1 MTQPAEITRTIS
13 LRVLVVSIYDKSQR
27 RLLARAD
34 KRVGAPLHDARR
46 MRQLTSLDAQ
56 FLALENNRMLGH
68 VSMLGVFDPC
78 TASGRPLDAALVRE
92 LITERMHRLPTFRW
106 RLALV
111 PFGLDHPYWV
121 DDGSVDIEYH
131 VQEIAVPAPGH
142 QRQLAELVAH
152 LIGRQLDRA
161 RPLWEVYVIHGLE
174 EGAVAVLTKM
184 HHAAVDGV
192 SGAEVMSI
200 LLDDTGTGRELE
212 PSPVAAERFPSE
224 VEMLGRGV
232 VGMLRQPLRA
242 LRVVPSTL
250 PHLDDVPTIRHLPGV
265 KMIARTARTIKRVLP
280 GVGDRSALQGNDIV
294 APQTRF
300 QTRVSAH
307 RRVAFGS
314 LSLDDVKMIKNS
326 FGCTVNDVVLA
337 ICAAALRS
345 WLEARGELPAQPL
358 AGMIPISVRTP
369 EQMGTFGNR
378 VSVMIA
384 ELPTNVADPVQRLLR
399 VSQTMKAAKERHR
412 ALPASLMQDANHFI
426 PPALFAQAA
435 RATSRLAGVRGIDQP
450 VNVVISNVPGPKSPL
465 YLGGTRQRAQFPIS
479 AVLDGIGLNIT
490 VISYQDCLEFGIVV
504 DREQVDDAWPILDA
518 LQAGLD
524 ELHALAQQHA
534 AGKLS
539 ILKRATP

>member
-1 MTQPAEITRTIS
+1 MCIQGVDELQQRDHPLHVGGPQRHFSQALASADPEQVADRDQHPRLGEHGVHLGLQPGPQGHNFGPIAHQLPQLARRRWRDPRLGQSVHPQQIS
-13 LRVLVVSIYDKSQR
+13 QIGGVADVVLHPPVPKSLDSQR
-27 RLLARAD
+27 VCQMA
-34 KRVGAPLHDARR
+34 
-46 MRQLTSLDAQ
+46 
-56 FLALENNRMLGH
+56 
-68 VSMLGVFDPC
+68 
-78 TASGRPLDAALVRE
+78 
-92 LITERMHRLPTFRW
+92 
-106 RLALV
+106 
-111 PFGLDHPYWV
+111 
-121 DDGSVDIEYH
+121 
-131 VQEIAVPAPGH
+131 
-142 QRQLAELVAH
+142 
-152 LIGRQLDRA
+152 
-161 RPLWEVYVIHGLE
+161 
-174 EGAVAVLTKM
+174 
-184 HHAAVDGV
+184 
-192 SGAEVMSI
+192 
-200 LLDDTGTGRELE
+200 
-212 PSPVAAERFPSE
+212 
-224 VEMLGRGV
+224 
-232 VGMLRQPLRA
+232 
-242 LRVVPSTL
+242 VPSTL

-358 AGMIPISVRTP
+358 AGMIPISIRTP

-378 VSVMIA
+378 VSVMIS

-399 VSQTMKAAKERHR
+399 VSQTMKAAKEHHR

-465 YLGGTRQRAQFPIS
+465 YLGGARQRAQFPIS

-539 ILKRATP
+539 I